1 MRQIRLLLRNVVDRL
16 GGKETRFKGG
26 FSTPGVVRIGDTV
39 HRPMKR
45 ESPFVHDVLRY
56 LERHGFDHAPRV
68 LGTDDKGRE
77 ILTFIDGIVPQQVGG
92 LQKEQWLAGARLLRV
107 FHDATVDCEL
117 KGDSEVI
124 CHGDAGP
131 GNCVFRDGM
140 PFAFIDF
147 DGAHPGKREEDV
159 GYAAWMWLHIG
170 DRRIAPERQ
179 GSDLVDF
186 VAAYDAT
193 ATWNL
198 LDAVLRA
205 QKRTVE
211 RIPNNIRWAFIK
223 PWTRGCL
230 AWTWRKRVRIAAGI
244 ARRSAEIQ
252 RLPGRVGGA

>member
-1 MRQIRLLLRNVVDRL
+1 MRHIRLLRRNIVDRL
-16 GGKETRFKGG
+16 SGKESRFKGG
-26 FSTPGVVRIGDTV
+26 LSTPGVVRVGDTV
-39 HRPMKR
+39 HRPMKK

-56 LERHGFDHAPRV
+56 LERHGFDHAPRF
-68 LGTDDKGRE
+68 LGIDDRGRE

-92 LQKEQWLAGARLLRV
+92 LQKAQWLAGARLLRM
-107 FHDATVDCEL
+107 FHDATVNCEL
-117 KGDSEVI
+117 KGENEII

-170 DRRIAPERQ
+170 DRKIAPEQ
-179 GSDLVDF
+179 HGSDLVDF

-193 ATWNL
+193 AAWNP
-198 LDAVLRA
+198 LDAVLHA
-205 QKRTVE
+205 QKRTLG
-211 RIPNNIRWAFIK
+211 RIPSNVKWAFVK
-223 PWTRGCL
+223 GWAQDCL

-244 ARRSAEIQ
+244 ARRSAEK
-252 RLPGRVGGA
+252 

>member
-1 MRQIRLLLRNVVDRL
+1 
-16 GGKETRFKGG
+16 
-26 FSTPGVVRIGDTV
+26 
-39 HRPMKR
+39 
-45 ESPFVHDVLRY
+45 
-56 LERHGFDHAPRV
+56 
-68 LGTDDKGRE
+68 
-77 ILTFIDGIVPQQVGG
+77 
-92 LQKEQWLAGARLLRV
+92 
-107 FHDATVDCEL
+107 
-117 KGDSEVI
+117 
-124 CHGDAGP
+124 
-131 GNCVFRDGM
+131 VFRDGM

-223 PWTRGCL
+223 PWARGCL